1 MKTWFL
7 QLTRREQLYL
17 MVMAGAV
24 GLWLLMVVAVL
35 PLAESRTQMT
45 RNNAAAGELLAR
57 VDAKVNQLLN
67 LRKSEG
73 ARQSGSLSATIT
85 RTSELAGLS
94 VRRLQPNSRGEVQVR
109 FESVDYDA
117 LVRYLHT
124 IEVTEG
130 LVVLEASITQ
140 GGRAGGVN
148 ATLRLAQP
156 G

>member
-24 GLWLLMVVAVL
+24 GFWLLMVVAVL
-35 PLAESRTQMT
+35 PLAESRTQMA

-148 ATLRLAQP
+148 ATLRLVQP

>member
-1 MKTWFL
+1 MKAWFL

-24 GLWLLMVVAVL
+24 LLWLMLQWAVL
-35 PLAESRTQMT
+35 PLAERRAQMAL
-45 RNNAAAGELLAR
+45 NNQSAGELLAR
-57 VDAKVNQLLN
+57 VDAKVNQLLT
-67 LRKSEG
+67 LRETEG
-73 ARQSGSLSATIT
+73 ARQNGSLSAIIT

-117 LVRYLHT
+117 LVRYLHA

-130 LVVLEASITQ
+130 LIILEASISQ
-140 GGRAGGVN
+140 GGRSGGVN

>member
-1 MKTWFL
+1 
-7 QLTRREQLYL
+7 
-17 MVMAGAV
+17 
-24 GLWLLMVVAVL
+24 
-35 PLAESRTQMT
+35 
-45 RNNAAAGELLAR
+45 LAR

-67 LRKSEG
+67 LRQSEG
-73 ARQSGSLSATIT
+73 SRQGGSLSATIT
-85 RTSELAGLS
+85 RSSELAGLS

-130 LVVLEASITQ
+130 LAILEASITQ